1 MKIIRERGL
10 LCYCATLFLIGKHIH
25 FGDNKSCFLSLVI
38 LFLFIFAEE
47 SNTIY
52 DMKQVSKITLCLLC
66 VAMALTGCRD
76 KVQSKADT
84 ANQQAAVSQSMK
96 RISKVEKQ
104 GDMRQYDVA
113 DKQRITDFIPK
124 GYKLFEKISGDLNKD
139 GLEDC
144 VLIIKATRKDGFE
157 RDYEGKLIDRNRR
170 GIIVLFSE
178 EKGYKVA
185 VKNYN
190 CFSSENED
198 GGNYF
203 SPELGV
209 IIKDSKLYL
218 HYYHGRYGYWEYCFR
233 YQNLDFMLIGYEAS
247 HDRGPVVLFK
257 TSINFLT
264 GVEYDDE
271 NINAYNFNADSDDDS
286 EIDEVF
292 KRTVVKLKKKPLMK
306 LSEIEDFDELKY

>member
-1 MKIIRERGL
+1 
-10 LCYCATLFLIGKHIH
+10 
-25 FGDNKSCFLSLVI
+25 
-38 LFLFIFAEE
+38 
-47 SNTIY
+47 
-52 DMKQVSKITLCLLC
+52 MKQVSKITLCLLC
-66 VAMALTGCRD
+66 MAMALTGCRD
-76 KVQSKADT
+76 KVRSKADT
-84 ANQQAAVSQSMK
+84 ADPQAAVSQSMN

-104 GDMRQYDVA
+104 GDMHQYDVA
-113 DKQRITDFIPK
+113 DRQRITDFIPK

-170 GIIVLFSE
+170 GIIILFT
-178 EKGYKVA
+178 EKNGYKLA
-185 VKNYN
+185 SKNYN

-203 SPELGV
+203 SPELWVEERKGN
-209 IIKDSKLYL
+209 LYL
-218 HYYHGRYGYWEYCFR
+218 RYCHGRYGYWEYCFR
-233 YQNLDFMLIGYEAS
+233 YQNSDFMLIGYEVS

-264 GVEYDDE
+264 GIVYDDE
-271 NINAYNFNADSDDDS
+271 NINADKFDADSDDDS

-306 LSEIEDFDELKY
+306 LSEIEDFDELRFE

>member
-1 MKIIRERGL
+1 MVRKGL
-10 LCYCATLFLIGKHIH
+10 FCRLLSF
-25 FGDNKSCFLSLVI
+25 FLS
-38 LFLFIFAEE
+38 IFAEE

-76 KVQSKADT
+76 KVRSKADT
-84 ANQQAAVSQSMK
+84 ADPQAAVSQSMK

-104 GDMRQYDVA
+104 GDMHQYDVA

-170 GIIVLFSE
+170 GIIILFT
-178 EKGYKVA
+178 EKDGYKLA
-185 VKNYN
+185 SKNYN

-233 YQNLDFMLIGYEAS
+233 YQNSDFMLIGYEAS

-271 NINAYNFNADSDDDS
+271 SINADNFNDDS
-286 EIDEVF
+286 EDDSELDEVF

>member
-1 MKIIRERGL
+1 MIIKGVFCRL
-10 LCYCATLFLIGKHIH
+10 LSF
-25 FGDNKSCFLSLVI
+25 FLS
-38 LFLFIFAEE
+38 IFADE

-76 KVQSKADT
+76 KERSKADT
-84 ANQQAAVSQSMK
+84 ADPQAAVSQSMK

-104 GDMRQYDVA
+104 GDMHQYDVA

-170 GIIVLFSE
+170 GIIILFT
-178 EKGYKVA
+178 EKDGYKLA
-185 VKNYN
+185 SKNYN

-233 YQNLDFMLIGYEAS
+233 YQNSDFMLIGYEAS

-271 NINAYNFNADSDDDS
+271 SINADNFNDDS
-286 EIDEVF
+286 EDDSELDEVF

>member
-1 MKIIRERGL
+1 MNKTTVVGL
-10 LCYCATLFLIGKHIH
+10 I
-25 FGDNKSCFLSLVI
+25 LVI
-38 LFLFIFAEE
+38 FML
-47 SNTIY
+47 S
-52 DMKQVSKITLCLLC
+52 
-66 VAMALTGCRD
+66 GCRD
-76 KVQSKADT
+76 KVRSKADT
-84 ANQQAAVSQSMK
+84 ANPQAAVRQSMK

-104 GDMRQYDVA
+104 GDMHQYDVA
-113 DKQRITDFIPK
+113 DRQRITDFIPK

-139 GLEDC
+139 GIEDC

-203 SPELGV
+203 SPELWVEERKGN
-209 IIKDSKLYL
+209 LYL
-218 HYYHGRYGYWEYCFR
+218 RYCHGRYGYWEYCFR
-233 YQNLDFMLIGYEAS
+233 YQNSDFMLIGYEVS

-264 GVEYDDE
+264 GIVYDDE
-271 NINAYNFNADSDDDS
+271 NINADKFDADSDDDS

-306 LSEIEDFDELKY
+306 LSEIEDFDELRFE

>member
-1 MKIIRERGL
+1 MVRKGL
-10 LCYCATLFLIGKHIH
+10 FCRLLSF
-25 FGDNKSCFLSLVI
+25 FLS
-38 LFLFIFAEE
+38 IFADE

-52 DMKQVSKITLCLLC
+52 DMKQVCKITLCLLC

-76 KVQSKADT
+76 KVRSKADT
-84 ANQQAAVSQSMK
+84 ANPQAAVRQSMK

-104 GDMRQYDVA
+104 GDMHQYDVA

-233 YQNLDFMLIGYEAS
+233 YQNSDFMLIGYEAS

>member
-1 MKIIRERGL
+1 MIIKAVFCRL
-10 LCYCATLFLIGKHIH
+10 LSF
-25 FGDNKSCFLSLVI
+25 FLS
-38 LFLFIFAEE
+38 IFADE
-47 SNTIY
+47 SNTID
-52 DMKQVSKITLCLLC
+52 DMKQVSKIILCLLC
-66 VAMALTGCRD
+66 MAMALTGCRD
-76 KVQSKADT
+76 KVRSKADT
-84 ANQQAAVSQSMK
+84 ADPQAAVSQSMK

-104 GDMRQYDVA
+104 GDMHQYDVA
-113 DKQRITDFIPK
+113 DRQRITDFIPK
-124 GYKLFEKISGDLNKD
+124 GYKLFEKVSGDLNKD

-233 YQNLDFMLIGYEAS
+233 YQNSDFMLIGYEAS
-247 HDRGPVVLFK
+247 HDRGPVILFK

>member
-1 MKIIRERGL
+1 ML
-10 LCYCATLFLIGKHIH
+10 SF
-25 FGDNKSCFLSLVI
+25 FLS
-38 LFLFIFAEE
+38 IFADE

-84 ANQQAAVSQSMK
+84 ADPQAAVSQSMK

-104 GDMRQYDVA
+104 GDMHQYDVA
-113 DKQRITDFIPK
+113 DQQRITDFIPK

-233 YQNLDFMLIGYEAS
+233 YQNPDFMLIGYEAS

-264 GVEYDDE
+264 GIEYDDE

-306 LSEIEDFDELKY
+306 LSEIEDFDELRFE

>member
-1 MKIIRERGL
+1 MIIKAVFCRL
-10 LCYCATLFLIGKHIH
+10 LSF
-25 FGDNKSCFLSLVI
+25 FLST
-38 LFLFIFAEE
+38 FAEE

-52 DMKQVSKITLCLLC
+52 DMKQVCKIILCLLC

-76 KVQSKADT
+76 KVRSKTDAAGPQT
-84 ANQQAAVSQSMK
+84 AVSQSMK

-104 GDMRQYDVA
+104 GDMHQYDVA
-113 DKQRITDFIPK
+113 DQQRITDFIPK

-144 VLIIKATRKDGFE
+144 VLIIKATRKDGFVKNSF
-157 RDYEGKLIDRNRR
+157 DKVVDRNRR
-170 GIIVLFSE
+170 GIIILFT
-178 EKGYKVA
+178 EKNGYKLA
-185 VKNYN
+185 SKNYN

-198 GGNYF
+198 GGVYF
-203 SPELGV
+203 APELGV

-233 YQNLDFMLIGYEAS
+233 YQNSDFMLIGYEAS

-264 GVEYDDE
+264 SIKYDDE
-271 NINAYNFNADSDDDS
+271 NINAYNFNDDSDDDS

>member
-1 MKIIRERGL
+1 MNKTTVVGL
-10 LCYCATLFLIGKHIH
+10 ILTIFM
-25 FGDNKSCFLSLVI
+25 LS
-38 LFLFIFAEE
+38 
-47 SNTIY
+47 
-52 DMKQVSKITLCLLC
+52 
-66 VAMALTGCRD
+66 GCRD
-76 KVQSKADT
+76 KARSKAD
-84 ANQQAAVSQSMK
+84 AADPQAAVSQSMK

-104 GDMRQYDVA
+104 GDMHQYDVA
-113 DKQRITDFIPK
+113 DQQQITDFIPK

-144 VLIIKATRKDGFE
+144 VLIIKATRKDGFVKNSF
-157 RDYEGKLIDRNRR
+157 DKVVDRNRR

-233 YQNLDFMLIGYEAS
+233 YQNSDFMLIGYEAS
-247 HDRGPVVLFK
+247 HDRGPVALFT

-306 LSEIEDFDELKY
+306 LSEIEDFDELRFE

>member
-1 MKIIRERGL
+1 
-10 LCYCATLFLIGKHIH
+10 
-25 FGDNKSCFLSLVI
+25 
-38 LFLFIFAEE
+38 
-47 SNTIY
+47 
-52 DMKQVSKITLCLLC
+52 MKQVSKIILCLLC
-66 VAMALTGCRD
+66 VAMVLTGCRD
-76 KVQSKADT
+76 KVRSKAD
-84 ANQQAAVSQSMK
+84 AADPQAAVSQSMK

-104 GDMRQYDVA
+104 GDMHQYDVA
-113 DKQRITDFIPK
+113 DQQRITDFIPK

-170 GIIVLFSE
+170 GIIILFT
-178 EKGYKVA
+178 EKNGYKLA
-185 VKNYN
+185 SKNYN

-203 SPELGV
+203 SPELWVEERKGN
-209 IIKDSKLYL
+209 LYL
-218 HYYHGRYGYWEYCFR
+218 RYCHGRYGYWEYCFR
-233 YQNLDFMLIGYEAS
+233 YQNSDFMLIGYEVS

-264 GVEYDDE
+264 GILYDDE
-271 NINAYNFNADSDDDS
+271 NINADKFDADSDDDS

-306 LSEIEDFDELKY
+306 LSEIEDFDELRFE

>member
-1 MKIIRERGL
+1 ML
-10 LCYCATLFLIGKHIH
+10 SF
-25 FGDNKSCFLSLVI
+25 FLS
-38 LFLFIFAEE
+38 IFADE

-76 KVQSKADT
+76 KVRSKADT
-84 ANQQAAVSQSMK
+84 ANPQAAVSQSMK

-104 GDMRQYDVA
+104 GDMHQYDVA
-113 DKQRITDFIPK
+113 DQQQITDFIPK

-233 YQNLDFMLIGYEAS
+233 YQNPDFMLIGYEAS

>member
-1 MKIIRERGL
+1 MIRKGL
-10 LCYCATLFLIGKHIH
+10 FCNL
-25 FGDNKSCFLSLVI
+25 
-38 LFLFIFAEE
+38 LFLFLSIFADE

-84 ANQQAAVSQSMK
+84 ANHQAAVRQSMK

-104 GDMRQYDVA
+104 GDMHQYDVA

-139 GLEDC
+139 GLDDC

-233 YQNLDFMLIGYEAS
+233 YQNSDFMLIGYEAS
-247 HDRGPVVLFK
+247 HDRGPVALFT

-271 NINAYNFNADSDDDS
+271 NINADKFDADSDDDPVA
-286 EIDEVF
+286 DEVF

-306 LSEIEDFDELKY
+306 LSEIEDFDELRFE

>member
-1 MKIIRERGL
+1 MVIIKGVFCRL
-10 LCYCATLFLIGKHIH
+10 LSF
-25 FGDNKSCFLSLVI
+25 FLS
-38 LFLFIFAEE
+38 IFADE

-52 DMKQVSKITLCLLC
+52 DMKQVSKIILCLLC
-66 VAMALTGCRD
+66 VAMVLTGCRD
-76 KVQSKADT
+76 KVRSKAD
-84 ANQQAAVSQSMK
+84 AADPQAAVSQSMK

-104 GDMRQYDVA
+104 GDMHQYDVA

-170 GIIVLFSE
+170 GIIILFT
-178 EKGYKVA
+178 EKNGYKLA
-185 VKNYN
+185 SKNYN

-203 SPELGV
+203 SPELWVEERKGN
-209 IIKDSKLYL
+209 LYL
-218 HYYHGRYGYWEYCFR
+218 RYCHGRYGYWEYCFR
-233 YQNLDFMLIGYEAS
+233 YQNSDFMLIGYEVS

-264 GVEYDDE
+264 GIVYDDE
-271 NINAYNFNADSDDDS
+271 NINADKYDADSDDDS

-306 LSEIEDFDELKY
+306 LSEIEDFDELRFE

>member
-1 MKIIRERGL
+1 
-10 LCYCATLFLIGKHIH
+10 
-25 FGDNKSCFLSLVI
+25 
-38 LFLFIFAEE
+38 
-47 SNTIY
+47 
-52 DMKQVSKITLCLLC
+52 MKQVSKITLCLLC
-66 VAMALTGCRD
+66 MAMALTGCRD
-76 KVQSKADT
+76 KVRSKADT
-84 ANQQAAVSQSMK
+84 AAPQAAVSQSMK

-198 GGNYF
+198 GGVYF
-203 SPELGV
+203 APYLSIDIRNSICTWGSIVRYYQLTCTIHGKSSKTTIV
-209 IIKDSKLYL
+209 IDGY
-218 HYYHGRYGYWEYCFR
+218 RYITWGSWVTVQR
-233 YQNLDFMLIGYEAS
+233 VIGQ
-247 HDRGPVVLFK
+247 D
-257 TSINFLT
+257 
-264 GVEYDDE
+264 
-271 NINAYNFNADSDDDS
+271 
-286 EIDEVF
+286 
-292 KRTVVKLKKKPLMK
+292 
-306 LSEIEDFDELKY
+306 

>member
-1 MKIIRERGL
+1 ML
-10 LCYCATLFLIGKHIH
+10 SF
-25 FGDNKSCFLSLVI
+25 FLS
-38 LFLFIFAEE
+38 IFADE

-84 ANQQAAVSQSMK
+84 ADPQAAVSQSMK

-104 GDMRQYDVA
+104 GDMHQYDVA
-113 DKQRITDFIPK
+113 DQQQITDFIPK

-233 YQNLDFMLIGYEAS
+233 YQNSDFMLIGYEAS

-271 NINAYNFNADSDDDS
+271 NINAYKFNADSDDDS

>member
-1 MKIIRERGL
+1 
-10 LCYCATLFLIGKHIH
+10 
-25 FGDNKSCFLSLVI
+25 
-38 LFLFIFAEE
+38 
-47 SNTIY
+47 
-52 DMKQVSKITLCLLC
+52 MKQVSKIILCLLC
-66 VAMALTGCRD
+66 MAITLTGCRD
-76 KVQSKADT
+76 KVRSKADT
-84 ANQQAAVSQSMK
+84 ADPQAAVSQSMK
-96 RISKVEKQ
+96 RISKVGKQ
-104 GDMRQYDVA
+104 GDMHQYDVA
-113 DKQRITDFIPK
+113 DRQRITDFIPK
-124 GYKLFEKISGDLNKD
+124 GYKLFEKVSGDLNKD

-157 RDYEGKLIDRNRR
+157 RDYEGRLIDRNRR

-233 YQNLDFMLIGYEAS
+233 YQNSDFMLIGYEAS

-264 GVEYDDE
+264 GIEYDDE

>member
-1 MKIIRERGL
+1 MIIKAVFCRL
-10 LCYCATLFLIGKHIH
+10 LSF
-25 FGDNKSCFLSLVI
+25 FLS
-38 LFLFIFAEE
+38 IFADE
-47 SNTIY
+47 SNTID
-52 DMKQVSKITLCLLC
+52 DMKQVSKIILCLLC
-66 VAMALTGCRD
+66 MAMALTGCRD
-76 KVQSKADT
+76 KVRSKADT
-84 ANQQAAVSQSMK
+84 ADPQAAVSQSMK

-139 GLEDC
+139 GLDDC

-233 YQNLDFMLIGYEAS
+233 YQNSDFMLIGYEAS
-247 HDRGPVVLFK
+247 HDRGPVILFK